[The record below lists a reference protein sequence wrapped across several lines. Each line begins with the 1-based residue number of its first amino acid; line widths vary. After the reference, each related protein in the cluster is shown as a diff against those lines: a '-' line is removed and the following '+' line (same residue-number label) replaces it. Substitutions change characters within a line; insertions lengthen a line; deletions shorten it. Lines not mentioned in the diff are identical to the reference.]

1 MRHKKKFIL
10 RTLYLFIATT
20 IVVGVIVFFA
30 DTYDQVR
37 TVNIFTVSLIVL
49 HTLGDVIDPRQLRD
63 KRAMIRVHEEDI
75 KKLKSD
81 VSFIKY
87 LIQKELDMEFGELHL
102 KSSIWR
108 DMEIEE
114 EEDSEGSQSR
124 RY

>member
-1 MRHKKKFIL
+1 MRHRKKFII
-10 RTLYLFIATT
+10 RILYLSIATA
-20 IVVGVIVFFA
+20 IIAGVLVHLV
-30 DTYDQVR
+30 DTYDHAR
-37 TVNIFTVSLIVL
+37 TVNIFAVTLLVL
-49 HTLGDVIDPRQLRD
+49 HILGELIDPRQIRE
-63 KRAMIRVHEEDI
+63 KRATISVNKEEI

-114 EEDSEGSQSR
+114 EEDSEDPQSGR
-124 RY
+124 D

>member
-1 MRHKKKFIL
+1 MRHKKEFIT
-10 RTLYLFIATT
+10 RMVYLFIATT
-20 IVVGVIVFFA
+20 IVVGALVFFA
-30 DTYDQVR
+30 DTYDRVR

-63 KRAMIRVHEEDI
+63 KRAMIKVHEEDI
-75 KKLKSD
+75 KNLKSD

-108 DMEIEE
+108 DMEIGE
-114 EEDSEGSQSR
+114 EEDSEGTQSR
-124 RY
+124 RD

>member
-1 MRHKKKFIL
+1 MRHKKEFIT
-10 RTLYLFIATT
+10 RMIYLFIATT

-63 KRAMIRVHEEDI
+63 KRAMIKVHEEDI
-75 KKLKSD
+75 KNLKSD

-108 DMEIEE
+108 DMEIGE
-114 EEDSEGSQSR
+114 EEDSEGTQSR
-124 RY
+124 RD

>member
-1 MRHKKKFIL
+1 MRHRKQFII
-10 RTLYLFIATT
+10 RSLYLFIVTT
-20 IVVGVIVFFA
+20 IIVGALVYLA
-30 DTYDQVR
+30 DTYEHVR
-37 TVNIFTVSLIVL
+37 TVNIFTLSLIVL
-49 HTLGDVIDPRQLRD
+49 HTLGEVIDPRQIRE

-108 DMEIEE
+108 EMEIEE
-114 EEDSEGSQSR
+114 EEDSEGTESR
-124 RY
+124 RD

>member
-1 MRHKKKFIL
+1 MQHKRKFIV
-10 RTLYLFIATT
+10 RSIFLFIATT
-20 IVVGVIVFFA
+20 IVVGALVFFA
-30 DTYDQVR
+30 DTYDHVR

-63 KRAMIRVHEEDI
+63 KRAMIKVHEEDI
-75 KKLKSD
+75 KRLKSD

-114 EEDSEGSQSR
+114 EEDSEGSQTR
-124 RY
+124 RN

>member
-1 MRHKKKFIL
+1 MRHRKKFIIRSL
-10 RTLYLFIATT
+10 FLFITTT
-20 IVVGVIVFFA
+20 IVVGALVFFA
-30 DTYDQVR
+30 DTYDCVR

-75 KKLKSD
+75 KNLKSD

-108 DMEIEE
+108 DMEIGE
-114 EEDSEGSQSR
+114 EEDSEGTQSR
-124 RY
+124 RD

>member
-1 MRHKKKFIL
+1 MRHKKEFIT
-10 RTLYLFIATT
+10 RMIYLFITTT
-20 IVVGVIVFFA
+20 IIVGALVFFA
-30 DTYDQVR
+30 DTYDLVR
-37 TVNIFTVSLIVL
+37 TVNIFTLSLIVL
-49 HTLGDVIDPRQLRD
+49 HTLGDVIDPRQLRENRTMV
-63 KRAMIRVHEEDI
+63 KVHEEDI

-124 RY
+124 RD

>member
-1 MRHKKKFIL
+1 MRHKKKFVI
-10 RTLYLFIATT
+10 RMLYLFIATT
-20 IVVGVIVFFA
+20 IVVGVLVFFA
-30 DTYDQVR
+30 DTYDHVR

-49 HTLGDVIDPRQLRD
+49 HTLGDIIDPRQLRD
-63 KRAMIRVHEEDI
+63 KRAMIRVNEEDI

-114 EEDSEGSQSR
+114 EDDSEGSQTR
-124 RY
+124 RH

>member
-1 MRHKKKFIL
+1 HRKKFMI
-10 RTLYLFIATT
+10 RTLYLFVST
-20 IVVGVIVFFA
+20 VVIVGALVFLA
-30 DTYDQVR
+30 DTYNLVR
-37 TVNIFTVSLIVL
+37 SVNIFTLSLIVL
-49 HTLGDVIDPRQLRD
+49 HTLGELIDPRQVRD
-63 KRAMIRVHEEDI
+63 TRAMIRVHEEDI
-75 KKLKSD
+75 KNLKSD

>member
-1 MRHKKKFIL
+1 MRHKKKFII
-10 RTLYLFIATT
+10 RPLYLFIATT
-20 IVVGVIVFFA
+20 IVVGALVYFA
-30 DTYDQVR
+30 DTYDRLR

-49 HTLGDVIDPRQLRD
+49 HTLGDIIDPRQLRD
-63 KRAMIRVHEEDI
+63 KRAMARVHEEDI

-102 KSSIWR
+102 RSSIWR

-114 EEDSEGSQSR
+114 EEDSEGTQSR

>member
-1 MRHKKKFIL
+1 MRHRKQFII
-10 RTLYLFIATT
+10 RSLYLFIVTT
-20 IVVGVIVFFA
+20 IIVGALVYLA
-30 DTYDQVR
+30 DTYEHVR
-37 TVNIFTVSLIVL
+37 TVNIFTLSLIVL
-49 HTLGDVIDPRQLRD
+49 HTLGEIIDPRQLRD

-108 DMEIEE
+108 EMEIEE
-114 EEDSEGSQSR
+114 EEDSEGTESR
-124 RY
+124 RD

>member
-1 MRHKKKFIL
+1 MRHRRKFII
-10 RTLYLFIATT
+10 RTLYLFIVTT
-20 IVVGVIVFFA
+20 IIVGALVFFA
-30 DTYDQVR
+30 DTYDHVR

-49 HTLGDVIDPRQLRD
+49 YTLGDVIDPRQLRD

-108 DMEIEE
+108 EMEIEE
-114 EEDSEGSQSR
+114 EEDSEGTESR
-124 RY
+124 RD

>member
-1 MRHKKKFIL
+1 MQHKRKFII
-10 RTLYLFIATT
+10 RSIFLFIATT
-20 IVVGVIVFFA
+20 IVVGVLVFFA
-30 DTYDQVR
+30 DTYDHVR

-49 HTLGDVIDPRQLRD
+49 HTLGDVIDPRQLRE
-63 KRAMIRVHEEDI
+63 KRAMARVHEEDI

-108 DMEIEE
+108 EMEIEE

-124 RY
+124 RD

>member
-1 MRHKKKFIL
+1 MRLKKKFIL

-30 DTYDQVR
+30 ETYDQVR

>member
-1 MRHKKKFIL
+1 MQHKRKFII
-10 RTLYLFIATT
+10 RTLFLFIATT
-20 IVVGVIVFFA
+20 IVVGVLVFFA
-30 DTYDQVR
+30 DTYDHVR

-63 KRAMIRVHEEDI
+63 KRAMARVHEEDI

-108 DMEIEE
+108 EMEIEE

-124 RY
+124 RD

>member
-1 MRHKKKFIL
+1 MRHRNKFII
-10 RTLYLFIATT
+10 RTIYLFIATT
-20 IVVGVIVFFA
+20 IVVGALVFFA
-30 DTYDQVR
+30 DTYDRVR

-108 DMEIEE
+108 EMEIEE

-124 RY
+124 RD

>member
-1 MRHKKKFIL
+1 MRHKKKFII

-20 IVVGVIVFFA
+20 IVVGALVFFA
-30 DTYDQVR
+30 DTYEHVR

-49 HTLGDVIDPRQLRD
+49 HTLGDVIDPRQLRGR
-63 KRAMIRVHEEDI
+63 RATISANEEDI
-75 KKLKSD
+75 RKLKSD

-108 DMEIEE
+108 EMEIEE
-114 EEDSEGSQSR
+114 EEDSEGTESR
-124 RY
+124 RD

>member
-1 MRHKKKFIL
+1 MRHRKTFII

-20 IVVGVIVFFA
+20 IIVGALVFLA
-30 DTYDQVR
+30 DTYEHVR
-37 TVNIFTVSLIVL
+37 TVNIFAVSLLVL
-49 HTLGDVIDPRQLRD
+49 HTLGEVIDPRQIRD
-63 KRAMIRVHEEDI
+63 KRAMIKVHEEDI

-114 EEDSEGSQSR
+114 EEDSEGTESR
-124 RY
+124 RD